1 MERCHSDGTKYIS
14 GGELQLRTLRSLRSS
29 TVVTSVLLQHSVLS
43 SVMSLE
49 RVSGEVPS
57 VWSMC
62 YGGGPTWAYNI
73 RQEWSDG
80 QACHLSSSV
89 VVRYIGCKLQ
99 EAQH

>member
-49 RVSGEVPS
+49 RGL
-57 VWSMC
+57 
-62 YGGGPTWAYNI
+62 GGGSVCLVNVLRRRTHVGVQYST
-73 RQEWSDG
+73 RMERR
-80 QACHLSSSV
+80 SSV
-89 VVRYIGCKLQ
+89 SSYRRRNGQVWRL
-99 EAQH
+99 

>member
-80 QACHLSSSV
+80 QASLLTSGEAVRSVGVHLST
-89 VVRYIGCKLQ
+89 
-99 EAQH
+99 